1 MGSLSSPDTTGAAWT
16 LLLVAAVFEIGFALG
31 MKWTQGFSRPGP
43 VVVTLVLAAIS
54 LLLLTRALLVLPV
67 GTAYAAWTGIGAVGT
82 AILGMLVFG
91 EPVTPGRVAS
101 LGCVILGVI
110 GLRYFSA
117 GEAPGRGA
125 VDASHA
131 QVTSAIPPADPP

>member
-1 MGSLSSPDTTGAAWT
+1 M

-31 MKWTQGFSRPGP
+31 MKWTQGFSRPIP
-43 VVVTLVLAAIS
+43 VVVTLVLAMIS
-54 LLLLTRALLVLPV
+54 LLLLTRSLLVLPV

-117 GEAPGRGA
+117 GEAPGRGEPPA
-125 VDASHA
+125 TPHA
-131 QVTSAIPPADPP
+131 QVASRRSADPP